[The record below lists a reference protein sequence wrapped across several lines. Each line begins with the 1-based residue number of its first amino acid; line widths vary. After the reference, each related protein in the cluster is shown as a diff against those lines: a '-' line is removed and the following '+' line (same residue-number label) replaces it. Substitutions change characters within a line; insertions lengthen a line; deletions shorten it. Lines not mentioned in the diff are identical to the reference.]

1 MVEFALLMPVVF
13 ALLLALVRIGL
24 IGRDAML
31 VLQAARAGARE
42 AAVSSDEASIRAA
55 LIEGGAGLDE
65 ARIDFDLVR
74 EGSRGDPVVIHVRY
88 EAPTGV
94 AWGWLPQAVLL
105 EGEAVMR
112 QEFG

>member
-1 MVEFALLMPVVF
+1 MEFALLMPLLF

-42 AAVSSDEASIRAA
+42 AAVSSDEAAIRSAV
-55 LIEGGAGLDE
+55 LEGGAGLE
-65 ARIDFDLVR
+65 AERISFDLVR
-74 EGSRGDPVVIHVRY
+74 DGLRGYPVTMHVTY
-88 EAPTGV
+88 DADTGF
-94 AWGWLPQAVLL
+94 AWGWLPESVRL
-105 EGEAVMR
+105 EARAVMR